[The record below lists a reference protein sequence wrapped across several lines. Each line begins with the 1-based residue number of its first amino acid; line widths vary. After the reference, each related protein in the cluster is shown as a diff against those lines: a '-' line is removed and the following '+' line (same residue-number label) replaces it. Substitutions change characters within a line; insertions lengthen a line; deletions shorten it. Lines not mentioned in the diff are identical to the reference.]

1 MVNDKSKINM
11 SIFRNWFS
19 PTGAMPLLR
28 EVDTQAA
35 TSGVPSTTD
44 PNDPSNQQP
53 QGADWEKN
61 IVRPYGKQSLM
72 VPAWYRGVSLIMQ
85 TMGQMVTQYQRMD
98 TEGGNFTEDRGY
110 LDRRRTIPT
119 DGNKLNY
126 LLQVRPNPLMT
137 ASQLQEQIEYR
148 KIYYGNAYVF
158 IERGEYGQP
167 IALWL
172 CTGGGFNPL
181 TNRYSLVYNST
192 RGPRMKVEADAKDVM
207 HFKNVFLTDDYYM
220 GLPTL
225 DFAFKSLQIAATADD
240 QALQDVAK
248 GGKHKIL
255 LREEKQPSMGTQ
267 RNSPNELRKT
277 VKRFEGDWQGHD
289 VVLLDNVLD
298 PTIISQTAQQLQLL
312 ENRGFQVSDLAR
324 ILGVPRIMMMEDAGS
339 SYKMPEHATQEFMLR
354 TIQPRIR
361 EWEDE
366 MNAKL
371 LTADDFG
378 KRRIHVCELPLRRL
392 DAKGQAEI
400 DKIHLETGVNTV
412 NELRNQYD
420 LPSIT
425 DGDEPM
431 ASANLMTL
439 KALIAKGDTT
449 ELKPGNYT
457 VPAPKPTE
465 KTNDGEGAGEGTEA

>member
-1 MVNDKSKINM
+1 MAN
-11 SIFRNWFS
+11 IFQREFWVRGQKRELS
-19 PTGAMPLLR
+19 PQQT
-28 EVDTQAA
+28 
-35 TSGVPSTTD
+35 GVPVTTD
-44 PNDPSNQQP
+44 PNDPSNQP
-53 QGADWEKN
+53 AKSADWESKVVN
-61 IVRPYGKQSLM
+61 PYGRRSLL
-72 VPAWYRGVSLIMQ
+72 VPAWFRGVSLIMQ
-85 TMGQMVTQYQRMD
+85 TMGQMVTQYQRLD

-119 DGNKLNY
+119 DGNRLNY

-137 ASQLQEQIEYR
+137 ASQMQEQIEYR
-148 KIYYGNAYVF
+148 KIYSGNAYVF

-172 CTGGGFNPL
+172 CTGGGYNPL

-220 GLPTL
+220 GIPTL
-225 DFAFKSLQIAATADD
+225 DYAFKALQIAGTADE

-248 GGKHKIL
+248 GGRHKIL
-255 LREEKQPSMGTQ
+255 LQEQQPPNGGGT
-267 RNSPNELRKT
+267 RGRANPSELRKT
-277 VKRFEGDWQGHD
+277 AKRFGEDWAAGD
-289 VVLLDNVLD
+289 VVILDNVMN
-298 PTIISQTAQQLQLL
+298 PQIISQTSQQLQLL
-312 ENRGFQVSDLAR
+312 EQRSFQVSDLAR

-339 SYKMPEHATQEFMLR
+339 SYKMPEHATQEFLLR
-354 TIQPRIR
+354 TVQPRIR

-400 DKIHLETGVNTV
+400 DKIHLETGWTTNQI
-412 NELRNQYD
+412 LAQYD
-420 LPSIT
+420 LPNVEN
-425 DGDEPM
+425 GDEPM

-439 KALIAKGDTT
+439 KALMAKGAEAQTGGRPATT
-449 ELKPGNYT
+449 PQLTE
-457 VPAPKPTE
+457 PT
-465 KTNDGEGAGEGTEA
+465 NGGDGAEEGDE

>member
-1 MVNDKSKINM
+1 MDYFFKRM
-11 SIFRNWFS
+11 FQRREA
-19 PTGAMPLLR
+19 TGG
-28 EVDTQAA
+28 TQAVP
-35 TSGVPSTTD
+35 GVPVTTD

-53 QGADWEKN
+53 KGANWEAN
-61 IVRPYGKQSLM
+61 VVRPYGKQSLM

-85 TMGQMVTQYQRMD
+85 TMGQMLTQYQRINKD
-98 TEGGNFTEDRGY
+98 GGNFVEDRWG
-110 LDRRRTIPT
+110 PN
-119 DGNKLNY
+119 GKLNY

-148 KIYYGNAYVF
+148 KIYFGNAYVY
-158 IERGEYGQP
+158 IERDKYDDPDQP
-167 IALWL
+167 IALWI

-181 TNRYSLVYNST
+181 TNKYSLVYNST
-192 RGPRMKVEADAKDVM
+192 RGPRMKVETEARNVL

-220 GLPTL
+220 GIPTL
-225 DFAFKSLQIAATADD
+225 DFAFRSLSIAATADD

-255 LREEKQPSMGTQ
+255 LREEKGSTPQGTRG
-267 RNSPNELRKT
+267 RNRPDELRKT
-277 VKRFEGDWQGHD
+277 AKIFENDWQGND

-366 MNAKL
+366 LNAKL

-378 KRRIHVCELPLRRL
+378 KRRIHVCELALKRL
-392 DAKGQAEI
+392 DAKGQAEV
-400 DKIHLETGVNTV
+400 DKLQLETGAATV
-412 NELRNQYD
+412 NDIRAKYD
-420 LPSIT
+420 RPAVEN
-425 DGDEPM
+425 GDEPL

-439 KALIAKGDTT
+439 KALMAKG
-449 ELKPGNYT
+449 EEAQIGGRPPQEPQSAVN
-457 VPAPKPTE
+457 PE
-465 KTNDGEGAGEGTEA
+465 QQNDGTINDNDNDSNS

>member
-1 MVNDKSKINM
+1 M
-11 SIFRNWFS
+11 FQRREA
-19 PTGAMPLLR
+19 TGG
-28 EVDTQAA
+28 TQAVP
-35 TSGVPSTTD
+35 GVPVTTD

-53 QGADWEKN
+53 KGANWEAN
-61 IVRPYGKQSLM
+61 VVRPYGKQSLM

-85 TMGQMVTQYQRMD
+85 TMGQMLTQYQRINKD
-98 TEGGNFTEDRGY
+98 GGNFVEDRWG
-110 LDRRRTIPT
+110 PN
-119 DGNKLNY
+119 GKLNY

-148 KIYYGNAYVF
+148 KIYFGNAYVY
-158 IERGEYGQP
+158 IERDKYDDPDQP
-167 IALWL
+167 IALWI

-181 TNRYSLVYNST
+181 TNKYSLVYNST
-192 RGPRMKVEADAKDVM
+192 RGPRMKVETEARNVL

-220 GLPTL
+220 GIPTL
-225 DFAFKSLQIAATADD
+225 DFAFRSLSIAATADD

-255 LREEKQPSMGTQ
+255 LREEKGSTPQGTRG
-267 RNSPNELRKT
+267 RNRPDELRKT
-277 VKRFEGDWQGHD
+277 AKIFENDWQGND

-366 MNAKL
+366 LNAKL

-378 KRRIHVCELPLRRL
+378 KRRIHVCELALKRL
-392 DAKGQAEI
+392 DAKGQAEV
-400 DKIHLETGVNTV
+400 DKLQLETGAATV
-412 NELRNQYD
+412 NDIRAKYD
-420 LPSIT
+420 RPAVEN
-425 DGDEPM
+425 GDEPL

-439 KALIAKGDTT
+439 KALMAKG
-449 ELKPGNYT
+449 EEAQIGGRPPQEPQSAVN
-457 VPAPKPTE
+457 PE
-465 KTNDGEGAGEGTEA
+465 QQNDGTINDNDNDSNS

>member
-1 MVNDKSKINM
+1 MDYF
-11 SIFRNWFS
+11 FRNWFQRREA
-19 PTGAMPLLR
+19 TGG
-28 EVDTQAA
+28 TQ
-35 TSGVPSTTD
+35 SVHGIPSTTD
-44 PNDPSNQQP
+44 PNDASNQQP
-53 QGADWEKN
+53 KGANWEAN
-61 IVRPYGKQSLM
+61 VVRPYGRQSLLLPTWNRC
-72 VPAWYRGVSLIMQ
+72 VTIIME
-85 TMGQMVTQYQRMD
+85 TMGQTLIQYQRMD

-119 DGNKLNY
+119 DGNRLNY

-137 ASQLQEQIEYR
+137 ASQMVEQIEYR
-148 KIYYGNAYVF
+148 KIYYGNAYVY

-172 CTGGGFNPL
+172 CTGGGYDPISN
-181 TNRYSLVYNST
+181 TYNLVYNSD
-192 RGPRMKVEADAKDVM
+192 RGPRMKVQAAAKDVM
-207 HFKNVFLTDDYYM
+207 HFKNTFLTDDMYM
-220 GLPTL
+220 GIPTI
-225 DFAFKSLQIAATADD
+225 DFAFKTLTIAATGDE
-240 QALQDVAK
+240 QALQDMAK

-255 LREEKQPSMGTQ
+255 LKEEKSTPMGTRG
-267 RNSPNELRKT
+267 RNSPEELRKT
-277 VKRFEGDWQGHD
+277 ARKFEGDWQSND
-289 VVLLDNVLD
+289 VVLLDNVMD

-371 LTADDFG
+371 LTADDWG

-400 DKIHLETGVNTV
+400 DKIHLETGVNTP
-412 NELRNQYD
+412 NEIRNQYD
-420 LPSIT
+420 LPAIEN
-425 DGDEPM
+425 GDKPLV
-431 ASANLMTL
+431 SANLMTID
-439 KALIAKGDTT
+439 ALIAKGA
-449 ELKPGNYT
+449 EAQQGGR
-457 VPAPKPTE
+457 PAAAEPQPTE
-465 KTNDGEGAGEGTEA
+465 KGNDQNEEEDEA